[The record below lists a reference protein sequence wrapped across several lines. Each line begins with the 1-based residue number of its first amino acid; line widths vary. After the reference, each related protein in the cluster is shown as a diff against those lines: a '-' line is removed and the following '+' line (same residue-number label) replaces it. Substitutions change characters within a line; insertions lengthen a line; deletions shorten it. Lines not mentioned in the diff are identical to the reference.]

1 MMINE
6 LIPNLNVENYVN
18 EFKARLLTGLDK
30 NRDDNELKWLKEIVA
45 FSNTQGGSL
54 YVGVNDAS
62 HEIEPLSHEELDKTV
77 QLLYQK
83 VEERIEPDIDIK
95 VTEIPLGK
103 ERPDQYVLRIDV
115 PKSSV
120 TPVYVHVNG
129 VPACC
134 VRQFGRAKIA
144 SPEQIASL
152 VVASTHAAYDALP
165 TNVPYQESKF
175 TKLKQRFLKS
185 NPGKTFDIKLL
196 ESIGFVDDKGNL
208 SRGALLFSDDC
219 VDPLTLANCTQFP
232 TFDKGGNVVTA
243 SESYQGCLLDVIDK
257 VVDFIQNHST
267 TGYQKTATS
276 RIDLSSFPA
285 RAVFEGTINAF
296 AHRNYFIFGSEIQF
310 DIFPDRLEITSPG
323 SLLGGKNLEKEKN
336 IGSILPKRRNEVI
349 CRVFELVHMMEAKG
363 TGFDKIA
370 ESYELSDENHKP
382 FVTCNDDFF
391 TLTLPDLT
399 FKGGVIGDD
408 NPYPEIHLRQNIV
421 SDYDEKILS
430 CCYAKRRS
438 LREIASYLGVSSSTH
453 LRNDILGKL
462 VEKGYLFMKQY
473 GPAFYY
479 FTNREKL
486 NQEHAIR

>member
-1 MMINE
+1 
-6 LIPNLNVENYVN
+6 
-18 EFKARLLTGLDK
+18 
-30 NRDDNELKWLKEIVA
+30 
-45 FSNTQGGSL
+45 
-54 YVGVNDAS
+54 
-62 HEIEPLSHEELDKTV
+62 
-77 QLLYQK
+77 
-83 VEERIEPDIDIK
+83 
-95 VTEIPLGK
+95 
-103 ERPDQYVLRIDV
+103 
-115 PKSSV
+115 
-120 TPVYVHVNG
+120 
-129 VPACC
+129 
-134 VRQFGRAKIA
+134 
-144 SPEQIASL
+144 
-152 VVASTHAAYDALP
+152 
-165 TNVPYQESKF
+165 
-175 TKLKQRFLKS
+175 
-185 NPGKTFDIKLL
+185 
-196 ESIGFVDDKGNL
+196 
-208 SRGALLFSDDC
+208 
-219 VDPLTLANCTQFP
+219 
-232 TFDKGGNVVTA
+232 
-243 SESYQGCLLDVIDK
+243 VIDK

-479 FTNREKL
+479 FTNLEKL